1 MSIHFQKNVI
11 TKILFLKNVS
21 TSITRQMS
29 ETTLWVLII
38 ITMELYVNILLFND
52 YTSESH

>member
-38 ITMELYVNILLFND
+38 ITMEFYVNILLFND